1 MRYIMEINLFL
12 YILQKIWSVISWEN
26 FHQPVFLGSIQ
37 EIGKRKGWSQQQQRL
52 FVNLQKKVRFVLDEI
67 RNSNINDA
75 LAKLSFMNK
84 KAANNIHKT
93 ITSAINNMQQA
104 EADFDG
110 NNLFIKEAY
119 VNQGPTMKRF
129 RPAAM
134 GRAVRIL
141 KRTSNLT
148 VVISDEKK

>member
-1 MRYIMEINLFL
+1 MESTAKVAIR
-12 YILQKIWSVISWEN
+12 QSS
-26 FHQPVFLGSIQ
+26 
-37 EIGKRKGWSQQQQRL
+37 
-52 FVNLQKKVRFVLDEI
+52 KKVRFVLDEI

-75 LAKLSFMNK
+75 LAKLSSMNK

-110 NNLFIKEAY
+110 DNLFIKEVY

-141 KRTSNLT
+141 KRTSHLT

>member
-1 MRYIMEINLFL
+1 MESTA
-12 YILQKIWSVISWEN
+12 KM
-26 FHQPVFLGSIQ
+26 SIRQ
-37 EIGKRKGWSQQQQRL
+37 SS
-52 FVNLQKKVRFVLDEI
+52 KKVRFVLNEV
-67 RNSNINDA
+67 RNSNVNDA
-75 LAKLSFMNK
+75 LSKLSFMNK

-110 NNLFIKEAY
+110 DNLFIKEVY
-119 VNQGPTMKRF
+119 VDQGPTMKRF

-141 KRTSNLT
+141 KRSSNLT
-148 VVISDEKK
+148 VILSDEKNSRR

>member
-1 MRYIMEINLFL
+1 MEINLFL
-12 YILQKIWSVISWEN
+12 SILQKIWLDISWEN

-37 EIGKRKGWSQQQQRL
+37 EIGKRKGMESTATTTIRQSS
-52 FVNLQKKVRFVLDEI
+52 KKVRFVLDEI

-84 KAANNIHKT
+84 KAANHIHKT

-104 EADFDG
+104 EADYDG
-110 NNLFIKEAY
+110 DNLFIKEAY
-119 VNQGPTMKRF
+119 VNQGQTMKRF

-148 VVISDEKK
+148 VVISDEKQ

>member
-1 MRYIMEINLFL
+1 MESTATTTIR
-12 YILQKIWSVISWEN
+12 QSS
-26 FHQPVFLGSIQ
+26 
-37 EIGKRKGWSQQQQRL
+37 
-52 FVNLQKKVRFVLDEI
+52 KKVRFVLDEI

-75 LAKLSFMNK
+75 LAKLRFMNK
-84 KAANNIHKT
+84 KAANNIHKI

-104 EADFDG
+104 DADFDG
-110 NNLFIKEAY
+110 DNLFIKEVY

>member
-1 MRYIMEINLFL
+1 MESTATTTIR
-12 YILQKIWSVISWEN
+12 QSS
-26 FHQPVFLGSIQ
+26 
-37 EIGKRKGWSQQQQRL
+37 
-52 FVNLQKKVRFVLDEI
+52 KKVRFVLDEI

-75 LAKLSFMNK
+75 LATLSFMNK

-110 NNLFIKEAY
+110 DNLFVKEVY

-141 KRTSNLT
+141 KRTSHLT

>member
-1 MRYIMEINLFL
+1 ME
-12 YILQKIWSVISWEN
+12 
-26 FHQPVFLGSIQ
+26 SIATTTIRQ
-37 EIGKRKGWSQQQQRL
+37 SS
-52 FVNLQKKVRFVLDEI
+52 KKVRFVLDEI

-84 KAANNIHKT
+84 KAANNIHQT

-110 NNLFIKEAY
+110 DNLFIKEVY

-141 KRTSNLT
+141 KRTSHLT

>member
-1 MRYIMEINLFL
+1 MESTATTTIR
-12 YILQKIWSVISWEN
+12 QSS
-26 FHQPVFLGSIQ
+26 
-37 EIGKRKGWSQQQQRL
+37 
-52 FVNLQKKVRFVLDEI
+52 KKVRFVLDEI

-75 LAKLSFMNK
+75 LAKLRFMNK

-110 NNLFIKEAY
+110 DNLFIKELY

>member
-1 MRYIMEINLFL
+1 MESTAKTTIR
-12 YILQKIWSVISWEN
+12 QSA
-26 FHQPVFLGSIQ
+26 
-37 EIGKRKGWSQQQQRL
+37 
-52 FVNLQKKVRFVLDEI
+52 KKVRFVLDEI
-67 RNSNINDA
+67 RNTNIDDA
-75 LAKLSFMNK
+75 LAILSFMNK
-84 KAANNIHKT
+84 KAAKHIHKT

-110 NNLFIKEAY
+110 DNLFIKELY

>member
-1 MRYIMEINLFL
+1 MESTAKTTIR
-12 YILQKIWSVISWEN
+12 QSA
-26 FHQPVFLGSIQ
+26 
-37 EIGKRKGWSQQQQRL
+37 
-52 FVNLQKKVRFVLDEI
+52 KKVRFVLDEI
-67 RNSNINDA
+67 RKTNINDA
-75 LAKLSFMNK
+75 LAKLTFMNN
-84 KAANNIHKT
+84 KAAKNIHHT

-104 EADFDG
+104 DADFDG
-110 NNLFIKEAY
+110 DNLFIKEVY

>member
-1 MRYIMEINLFL
+1 MDATAKTTIR
-12 YILQKIWSVISWEN
+12 QSA
-26 FHQPVFLGSIQ
+26 
-37 EIGKRKGWSQQQQRL
+37 
-52 FVNLQKKVRFVLDEI
+52 KKVRFVLDEI

-75 LAKLSFMNK
+75 LATLSFMNK
-84 KAANNIHKT
+84 KAAKNIHKT
-93 ITSAINNMQQA
+93 ITSAINNMQQQA

-110 NNLFIKEAY
+110 DNLYIKKAY
-119 VNQGPTMKRF
+119 VDQGPTMKRF

-148 VVISDEKK
+148 VVISDVKNNRG

>member
-1 MRYIMEINLFL
+1 MESTAKMT
-12 YILQKIWSVISWEN
+12 ILQSA
-26 FHQPVFLGSIQ
+26 
-37 EIGKRKGWSQQQQRL
+37 
-52 FVNLQKKVRFVLDEI
+52 KKVRHVLDEI
-67 RNSNINDA
+67 RNLNINSA
-75 LAKLSFMNK
+75 LTTLSFMNK
-84 KAANNIHKT
+84 KAAKNIHQT

-104 EADFDG
+104 EADYDG
-110 NNLFIKEAY
+110 DNLCIKEAY

>member
-1 MRYIMEINLFL
+1 MESTASTTIR
-12 YILQKIWSVISWEN
+12 QSA
-26 FHQPVFLGSIQ
+26 
-37 EIGKRKGWSQQQQRL
+37 
-52 FVNLQKKVRFVLDEI
+52 KKVRFVLNEI
-67 RNSNINDA
+67 QNTNINDA

-84 KAANNIHKT
+84 KAAKHIHKT
-93 ITSAINNMQQA
+93 ITSAINNMQQS
-104 EADFDG
+104 ETDFDAD
-110 NNLFIKEAY
+110 NLFIKEVY
-119 VNQGPTMKRF
+119 VDQGPTMKRF

>member
-1 MRYIMEINLFL
+1 MESTA
-12 YILQKIWSVISWEN
+12 KV
-26 FHQPVFLGSIQ
+26 SIRQ
-37 EIGKRKGWSQQQQRL
+37 SS
-52 FVNLQKKVRFVLDEI
+52 KKVRFVLDEI

-75 LAKLSFMNK
+75 LAKLRFMNK

-110 NNLFIKEAY
+110 DNLFIKEVY

-148 VVISDEKK
+148 VVISDEKR

>member
-1 MRYIMEINLFL
+1 MESTATTTIR
-12 YILQKIWSVISWEN
+12 QSS
-26 FHQPVFLGSIQ
+26 
-37 EIGKRKGWSQQQQRL
+37 
-52 FVNLQKKVRFVLDEI
+52 KKVRFVLDEI

-84 KAANNIHKT
+84 KAANHIHKI

-104 EADFDG
+104 EVDFDG
-110 NNLFIKEAY
+110 DNLFIKEAY

-148 VVISDEKK
+148 VVISDEQ

>member
-1 MRYIMEINLFL
+1 MESTATVTIR
-12 YILQKIWSVISWEN
+12 QSS
-26 FHQPVFLGSIQ
+26 
-37 EIGKRKGWSQQQQRL
+37 
-52 FVNLQKKVRFVLDEI
+52 KKVRFVLDEI
-67 RNSNINDA
+67 RNSNISDA
-75 LAKLSFMNK
+75 LATLSFMNK

-93 ITSAINNMQQA
+93 ITSAINNMKQA

-110 NNLFIKEAY
+110 DNLFIKEVY

>member
-1 MRYIMEINLFL
+1 MESTATTTIR
-12 YILQKIWSVISWEN
+12 QSS
-26 FHQPVFLGSIQ
+26 
-37 EIGKRKGWSQQQQRL
+37 
-52 FVNLQKKVRFVLDEI
+52 KKVRFVLDEI
-67 RNSNINDA
+67 QNSNINDA

-84 KAANNIHKT
+84 KAAQSIHQT
-93 ITSAINNMQQA
+93 IISAINNMQQA
-104 EADFDG
+104 ESDFDVD
-110 NNLFIKEAY
+110 NLFIKEAY